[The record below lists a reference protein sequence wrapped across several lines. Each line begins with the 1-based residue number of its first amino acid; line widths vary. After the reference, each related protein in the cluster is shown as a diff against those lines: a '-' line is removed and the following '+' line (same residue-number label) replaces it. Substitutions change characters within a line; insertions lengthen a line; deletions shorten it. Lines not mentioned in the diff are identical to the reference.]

1 MGNMIKQVIDAI
13 KDFFSNQWTP
23 KPSPY
28 GESPADQFG
37 QPPQSVSHELR
48 KQMFREFLTKQVVQG
63 WTIEIENDFD
73 AVLGKKR
80 KFNWGI
86 KLILFLVLLLIFLPL
101 GLFYLVVVIV
111 RGVTAKPVRRHYRIN
126 DIGLIRQI

>member
-1 MGNMIKQVIDAI
+1 
-13 KDFFSNQWTP
+13 
-23 KPSPY
+23 
-28 GESPADQFG
+28 
-37 QPPQSVSHELR
+37 
-48 KQMFREFLTKQVVQG
+48 MFREFLTKQVVQG

-111 RGVTAKPVRRHYRIN
+111 RGVTAKPVRRYYRIN

>member
-1 MGNMIKQVIDAI
+1 MGNMLKQVIDAI
-13 KDFFSNQWTP
+13 KSFFSKQWTP

-28 GESPADQFG
+28 GESQADHLG
-37 QPPQSVSHELR
+37 QPPQPLSPELR

-86 KLILFLVLLLIFLPL
+86 KLIIFLVLLLLFLPL
-101 GLFYLVVVIV
+101 GLFYLVVVII

-126 DIGLIRQI
+126 DIGLIRQF